1 MIRPAMNA
9 ALNAQVEN
17 WERHPDEK
25 TTIALCEQLG
35 SSGQTHLVDRV
46 GKRAATQFASNPTV
60 LVAVARMYLAGS
72 RLGEAQGLLVTAGK
86 MAPRDPEAFRWLGEV
101 LLRRGDA
108 ERASK
113 VLDQALALGRT
124 DPDTTWWSSMAT
136 GYLDLQKR
144 SGTQAVATALSKAF
158 MQRSLP
164 PPRHSVSA
172 RPGADS
178 LASLDDDYSDTEMT
192 IVRQDPIAIAN
203 SRRSPVP
210 PRLTESSPKQM
221 AGLFAPAGKSAS
233 RAPSMPPPPPR
244 VELASS
250 DVAIEPDTSRIG
262 VPVPGLP
269 APAHT
274 PESNGFPSFAMPS
287 DGSADLIAHS
297 SMPGRQSAGQLPPRE
312 VLGALQLTG
321 VFEPSEGR
329 EAGTWDTPPKART
342 RFSTTLIVLTA
353 VVCGIGIG
361 VLLYVRDVR
370 AKHAMEAKTL
380 NGEVATLLRGG
391 KVSDLSITETK
402 LSQAFDLDPN
412 SSQTALLWLTNR
424 VLRLLEAEGESQGI
438 DSALTRARQTGA
450 TEADVAFARIGSFL
464 AQGDTAGAAA
474 LLPQWDGPAKKD
486 AYYQLLAGV
495 ALERAGDMR
504 AAERYHLATSLDPDL
519 FPAQVML
526 ARAVILEGDRL
537 KGLEVVRHIRSKWQN
552 RAETSALSALAWA
565 RDPSRGPAPLE
576 AEQTKAHR
584 DDLPVALRV
593 VPSAVEALQ
602 SMEKSNVLDA
612 KTAIVKALGTAT
624 TPSVATWLGSL
635 ALQMGDDALARRA
648 ALQAVSYSAVYP
660 PARVLA
666 ARVALAGG
674 RLDEALAA
682 VNELDPHLPDVAIVR
697 ASVAYEKLD
706 PEAVSLALDTV
717 SAEVRVKPE
726 MAALVKAA
734 DVLRGNAVLDSTALR
749 ALAAPEVAWGDVIA
763 LDAALDSGNLTVAN
777 ELIDR
782 FRDAKDRPPRA
793 LRMARHLRY
802 TDRAA
807 EAEGPSS
814 QAANMPTPRTI
825 VERILVLLATNKGD
839 EARAFIGKNA
849 QVLGPMASWVLC
861 YIDADGPRLAE
872 SRAKAALLEPPAP
885 MAPLLWRTVTA
896 LAMGDLGDKKRGLPY
911 VRALAKSYP
920 KNPDVVIASQAFRK

>member
-1 MIRPAMNA
+1 MNA

-17 WERHPDEK
+17 WERHPDERS
-25 TTIALCEQLG
+25 TIALCEKLG
-35 SSGQTHLVDRV
+35 ASGQTHLVDRV

-60 LVAVARMYLAGS
+60 LVAVARMYVAGS
-72 RLGEAQGLLVTAGK
+72 RLGDAQGLLVTAGK

-108 ERASK
+108 ERAAK

-124 DPDTTWWSSMAT
+124 DPDTTWWSNMAT
-136 GYLDLQKR
+136 GYLDTQKR
-144 SGTQAVATALSKAF
+144 SGTQAVVTALSKAL

-164 PPRHSVSA
+164 PPRQSVNA
-172 RPGADS
+172 PRAGDS

-192 IVRQDPIAIAN
+192 VVRQDPNLIAN

-221 AGLFAPAGKSAS
+221 AGLFAPAGKSAA
-233 RAPSMPPPPPR
+233 RAPSIPPPPPR
-244 VELASS
+244 VELASA
-250 DVAIEPDTSRIG
+250 DINVEPETSRIN
-262 VPVPGLP
+262 VPVGGP
-269 APAHT
+269 APDG
-274 PESNGFPSFAMPS
+274 NGFPSFAMPS
-287 DGSADLIAHS
+287 DTGSGAGADLIAHS
-297 SMPGRQSAGQLPPRE
+297 SRPGQAASQLPPRE
-312 VLGALQLTG
+312 VLGALQITG

-353 VVCGIGIG
+353 IVVGIGVG

-370 AKHAMEAKTL
+370 VKHAAEAKNL
-380 NGEVATLLRGG
+380 NTEVATLLRGG
-391 KVSDLSITETK
+391 KVSDLSLTETK

-412 SSQTALLWLTNR
+412 SSQTALLWVTNR

-438 DSALTRARQTGA
+438 DSALGRARQTGVP
-450 TEADVAFARIGSFL
+450 EPELAFARIGSFI

-474 LLPQWDGPAKKD
+474 LLPQFDTSAKKD
-486 AYYQLLAGV
+486 AYYQLLAGA

-504 AAERYHLATSLDPDL
+504 AAERYQLATSLDPEL

-526 ARAVILEGDRL
+526 ARAVILEGDRQ
-537 KGLEVVRHIRSKWQN
+537 KGLEIVRHIRSKWQN
-552 RAETSALSALAWA
+552 RAESSALSALAWA

-584 DDLPVALRV
+584 DELPVALRA

-602 SMEKSNVLDA
+602 SMEKGNLLDA
-612 KTAIVKALGTAT
+612 KTSILKALGSAT
-624 TPSVATWLGSL
+624 SPSVATWLGSL

-648 ALQAVSYSAVYP
+648 ALQAVSFSAVYP

-674 RLDEALAA
+674 RLDEALSAIT
-682 VNELDPHLPDVAIVR
+682 ELDTSLPDVAIVR
-697 ASVAYEKLD
+697 ATVAYEKLD
-706 PEAVSLALDTV
+706 PEAVALALETLP
-717 SAEVRVKPE
+717 AELRTKPE

-734 DVLRGNAVLDSTALR
+734 DVLRGNAVLDSAALR
-749 ALAAPEVAWGDVIA
+749 ALASPEVAWGDVIA
-763 LDAALDSGNLTVAN
+763 IDAALDSGNLTVAN

-793 LRMARHLRY
+793 LRVARHLRY

-807 EAEGPSS
+807 DADAPST
-814 QAANMPTPRTI
+814 QATTMPTARTV

-839 EARAFIGKNA
+839 EARSFVAKNA

-885 MAPLLWRTVTA
+885 SAPLLWRTVTA
-896 LAMGDLGDKKRGLPY
+896 RAMGDLGDKKRGIPY
-911 VRALAKSYP
+911 VKALARTYP